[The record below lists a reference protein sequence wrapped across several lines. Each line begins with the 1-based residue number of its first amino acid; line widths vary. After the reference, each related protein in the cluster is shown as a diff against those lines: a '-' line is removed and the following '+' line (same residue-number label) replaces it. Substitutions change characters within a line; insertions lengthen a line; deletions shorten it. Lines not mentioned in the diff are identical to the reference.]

1 MAENQPRI
9 PTPADFLGP
18 WRQMAEQAEGQ
29 WNQYFNQM
37 MGTEQFA
44 SMMGRYME
52 GYLAL
57 QQNLAQQVER
67 YMQAMN
73 LPTRT
78 DLASLGE
85 RFAAIESQISTL
97 AAEQRRLMKRLS
109 PDDNDNSRKGGAKA
123 SRE

>member
-1 MAENQPRI
+1 MAENAPRI

-18 WRQMAEQAEGQ
+18 WKQMAEQAEGQ

-44 SMMGRYME
+44 NMMGKYME
-52 GYLAL
+52 GYLAY
-57 QQNLAQQVER
+57 QQSLGGNIEK
-67 YMQAMN
+67 YMQSVN

-78 DLASLGE
+78 DLTALGE
-85 RFAAIESQISTL
+85 RLSAIEAQISLL
-97 AAEQRRLMKRLS
+97 AAEQRRLVKRLS
-109 PDDNDNSRKGGAKA
+109 TEENEGSRRGVKA